1 MKHSKTL
8 LAAALGLLVASSMPA
23 QADNH
28 GDKVN
33 NYVKESNGTVVKDS
47 NGDCVRTADK
57 VEERLEEC
65 GYAADMDVVVKKE
78 PEAVAVAVVE
88 KGTVLEAVV
97 INNLQFAFDSA
108 ELTTNDKAILDNA
121 YTKLAPYKEL
131 FRAKTSYIDVIGYT
145 DTSGPEAYN
154 QKLSERRA
162 NSVADYMASKGT
174 PRDSMNVKGMGEANP
189 VADNSTRE
197 GRILNRRV
205 ELNVIKN

>member
-8 LAAALGLLVASSMPA
+8 LAAALGLLVAGSMPA
-23 QADNH
+23 QAEEEM
-28 GDKVN
+28 VN
-33 NYVKESNGTVVKDS
+33 NYVKQGSGTVVVDS
-47 NGDCVRTADK
+47 NGDCVRTYDMT
-57 VEERLEEC
+57 EERLEEC
-65 GYAADMDVVVKKE
+65 GYGADIMVKKE

-88 KGTVLEAVV
+88 KGTVLEVVV

-108 ELTTNDKAILDNA
+108 VLTDGDKAILDNA
-121 YTKLAPYKEL
+121 YTRLAPYKDL
-131 FRAKTSYIDVIGYT
+131 FRAKTSHIDVTGYT

-154 QKLSERRA
+154 QQLSERRA

-174 PRDSMNVKGMGEANP
+174 PRESMIVKGMGEANP

-205 ELNVIKN
+205 ELNVIKD

>member
-1 MKHSKTL
+1 MKYSKTL
-8 LAAALGLLVASSMPA
+8 LAAALGLLVTGAIPA
-23 QADNH
+23 QADSH

-33 NYVKESNGTVVKDS
+33 NYVKDSNSAVVTDS
-47 NGDCVRTADK
+47 NGDCVRTYDMT
-57 VEERLEEC
+57 EERLEEC
-65 GYAADMDVVVKKE
+65 GYGEADIMVKKE

-108 ELTTNDKAILDNA
+108 VLTDGDKAILDNA
-121 YTKLAPYKEL
+121 YTRLAPYKEL
-131 FRAKTSYIDVIGYT
+131 FRAKTSYIDVTGHT
-145 DTSGPEAYN
+145 DSTGPEAYN
-154 QKLSERRA
+154 QGLSERRA

-197 GRILNRRV
+197 GRALNRRV
-205 ELNVIKN
+205 ELNVIKD